1 MDFVCLENITIHYG
15 HRIFETTNSLNSIN
29 YGEQKMSL
37 EKLVPTGYDL
47 EKSGTNGNIIAVI
60 MDESGSMHHARD
72 STISAFNEFLE
83 GQIAASE
90 TSGKG
95 YMTLVKFDAPE
106 IKRVYHNRPLNEVP
120 KLNHETY
127 DPRGATNLNDAIGDT
142 IKHINLTLKPLPVSE
157 RPGVIIVI
165 MTDGQENSSHTYS
178 TDEIKTLIS
187 AAEKMEWTFT
197 FLGANIDAFAASSAL
212 GMGAH
217 NTLQYSTQNMKGTMS
232 SLSGSVA
239 SMRTSKSMGM
249 STAEMYST
257 GLYTDE
263 QRKNAT

>member
-1 MDFVCLENITIHYG
+1 
-15 HRIFETTNSLNSIN
+15 
-29 YGEQKMSL
+29 MSL

-47 EKSGTNGNIIAVI
+47 EMSGTNGNIIVVI

-120 KLNHETY
+120 KLSHETY
-127 DPRGATNLNDAIGDT
+127 DPRRGGTNLNDAIGDT
-142 IKHINLTLKPLPVSE
+142 IKHINLALKSLPVSE

-165 MTDGQENSSHTYS
+165 MTDGQENSSRAYS

-197 FLGANIDAFAASSAL
+197 FLGANIDAFVASSAL
-212 GMGAH
+212 GMGVH
-217 NTLQYSTQNMKGTMS
+217 NTLQYSTHNMKGTMS
-232 SLSGSVA
+232 SLGASV
-239 SMRTSKSMGM
+239 STMRTSKSKGM
-249 STAEMYST
+249 STADMYSS
-257 GLYTDE
+257 GLYTNE
-263 QRKNAT
+263 QRKDAT